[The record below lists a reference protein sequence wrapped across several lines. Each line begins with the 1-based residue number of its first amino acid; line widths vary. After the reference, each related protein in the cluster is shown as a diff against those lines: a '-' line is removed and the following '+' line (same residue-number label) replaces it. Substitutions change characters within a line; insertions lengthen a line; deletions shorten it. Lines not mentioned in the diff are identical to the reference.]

1 MTRSMLV
8 RDYMSKDLVTFVPE
22 MDILRAGHLLVTHDV
37 SGAPVLNQQNNLVG
51 MLTERDCMRVAMQ
64 AEYHG
69 IPGGLVGDY
78 MSVNPQSVEPE
89 ESILKVAGL
98 FVEGRYHRYPVLE
111 NGSLV
116 GVISR
121 RDVMRAMG
129 EFYPQ

>member
-1 MTRSMLV
+1 MTRSMRV
-8 RDYMSKDLVTFVPE
+8 RDYMSKDLLTFIPE
-22 MDILRAGHLLVTHDV
+22 MEILRAGHLLVAHDI
-37 SGAPVLNQQNNLVG
+37 SGAPVLDKQKILVG
-51 MLTERDCMRVAMQ
+51 MLTERDCMRVAIQ

-69 IPGGLVGDY
+69 MPGGLVGGY
-78 MSVNPQSVEPE
+78 MSVNPQAVDPE
-89 ESILKVAGL
+89 ESILKVADL

-129 EFYPQ
+129 EFYPL